1 MSAPSTNSELLS
13 AEQRHRLYRW
23 ARDMNPDVVLVCA
36 EAQLP
41 RFPRNHSPV
50 LLPGCAGED
59 PSLAAALL
67 ACGAKRVRVL
77 PCREAHPERCAAGAE
92 LVETP
97 QARVLR
103 AAEYL
108 DATQV
113 PVSRRALIGLGA
125 LGDGEI
131 VVDPNAPTMIRLAQA
146 HQVLGTQPDTSIELD
161 APRLIASGCQA
172 CGVCTQMCRSS
183 ALELTVVDSVAS
195 LTQNLA
201 ACTGENTCV
210 ASCPYGALSSS
221 GQLQLADLV
230 DGDVRELTS
239 FPVSQCRRCGADFPA
254 GEGEDGTAKT
264 LCPTCERT
272 TADPF
277 SSWLPPGFTLD

>member
-1 MSAPSTNSELLS
+1 MSAPSTNSELLN

-59 PSLAAALL
+59 PSLGPALL
-67 ACGAKRVRVL
+67 ACGAQRVRVL
-77 PCREAHPERCAAGAE
+77 PCRDVHPERCAAGVG
-92 LVETP
+92 LVEAP
-97 QARVLR
+97 RGRVLR

-113 PVSRRALIGLGA
+113 PVSRRALIGLGT
-125 LGDGEI
+125 LGHGEI

-146 HQVLGTQPDTSIELD
+146 HEVLGAEPDTGIELD
-161 APRLIASGCQA
+161 APRLVASGCQA
-172 CGVCTQMCRSS
+172 CGVCTQLCPSS
-183 ALELTVVDSVAS
+183 ALELTVVDSVAN
-195 LTQNLA
+195 LTQNVA
-201 ACTGENTCV
+201 ACTGEQSCV
-210 ASCPYGALSSS
+210 ASCPYGALTGS

-230 DGDVRELTS
+230 DGEVRELTS
-239 FPVSQCRRCGADFPA
+239 FPVSQCRRCGADFPQ
-254 GEGEDGTAKT
+254 GEGEGGKAKT

>member
-36 EAQLP
+36 DAQLP
-41 RFPRNHSPV
+41 RFPRNQSPV

-59 PSLAAALL
+59 PSLGPALL
-67 ACGAKRVRVL
+67 ACGAQRVRVL
-77 PCREAHPERCAAGAE
+77 PCRDVHPERCATGVG
-92 LVETP
+92 LVEAP
-97 QARVLR
+97 RGRVLR

-113 PVSRRALIGLGA
+113 PVSRRALIGLGT
-125 LGDGEI
+125 LGHGEI

-146 HQVLGTQPDTSIELD
+146 HQVLGAEPDTGIELD
-161 APRLIASGCQA
+161 APRLVASGCQA
-172 CGVCTQMCRSS
+172 CGVCTQLCPSS
-183 ALELTVVDSVAS
+183 ALELTVVDSVAN
-195 LTQNLA
+195 LTQNVA
-201 ACTGENTCV
+201 ACTGEQSCV
-210 ASCPYGALSSS
+210 ASCPYGALTGS

-230 DGDVRELTS
+230 DGEVRELTS
-239 FPVSQCRRCGADFPA
+239 FPVSQCRRCGADFPQ
-254 GEGEDGTAKT
+254 GEGEGGKAKT

>member
-36 EAQLP
+36 DAQLP
-41 RFPRNHSPV
+41 RFPRNQSPV

-59 PSLAAALL
+59 PSLGPALL
-67 ACGAKRVRVL
+67 ACGAQRVRVL
-77 PCREAHPERCAAGAE
+77 PCRDVHPERCAAGVG
-92 LVETP
+92 LVEAP
-97 QARVLR
+97 RGRVLR

-113 PVSRRALIGLGA
+113 PVSRRALIGLGT
-125 LGDGEI
+125 LGHGEI

-146 HQVLGTQPDTSIELD
+146 HQVLGAEPDTGIELD
-161 APRLIASGCQA
+161 APRLVASGCQA
-172 CGVCTQMCRSS
+172 CGVCTQLCPSS
-183 ALELTVVDSVAS
+183 ALELTVVDSVAN
-195 LTQNLA
+195 LTQNVA
-201 ACTGENTCV
+201 ACTGEQSCV
-210 ASCPYGALSSS
+210 ASCPYGALTGS

-230 DGDVRELTS
+230 DGEVRELTS
-239 FPVSQCRRCGADFPA
+239 FPVSQCRRCGADFPQ
-254 GEGEDGTAKT
+254 GEGEGGKAKT